1 MEEAH
6 QVATTAPPKLNIT
19 TTTATSSVKL
29 NSHMVGKEREESI
42 SNEVLQEATS
52 SRRAGRRGARNR
64 AAVRSGGRGL
74 MGSRMRSRWVADL
87 VLSIEVK
94 ICAAKILK
102 HQYSKAKRTQ
112 DILIL
117 LA

>member
-6 QVATTAPPKLNIT
+6 QVATTASPKLNIT

-29 NSHMVGKEREESI
+29 NSHMVGKERESI
-42 SNEVLQEATS
+42 SNEVLQEAAS
-52 SRRAGRRGARNR
+52 SRGAGRRGARNR

-102 HQYSKAKRTQ
+102 NQYSKAKRTQ